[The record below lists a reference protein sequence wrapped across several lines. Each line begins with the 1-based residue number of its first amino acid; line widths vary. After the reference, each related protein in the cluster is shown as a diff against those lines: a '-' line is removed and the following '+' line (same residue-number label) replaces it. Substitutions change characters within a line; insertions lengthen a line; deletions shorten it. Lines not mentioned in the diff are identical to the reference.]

1 MNTEGYI
8 AQRSSRR
15 EAGGPSADK
24 VFQQLIQPRRVPA
37 TEPEMHLLA
46 GATRVNTVF
55 RGDRVAIWRWGHRGP
70 AVLLVH
76 GWDSRASHLGSFV
89 EALLAA
95 GYQVVAFDGP
105 GHGDSGG
112 HHSNVVL
119 LGQAILQVVAAAG
132 PVQAAIGHSMGSPA
146 LLYAFAHGLE
156 VGASVHLA
164 GPSSFRR
171 VLERTASQTGLD
183 AGGQRALMTLMEA
196 ETGIPVEAMELSHL
210 ARGLRHPS
218 LLLHDPEDRE
228 VPYEESRKLGAAWPL
243 STLHAV
249 SGVGHRR
256 ILGDRSVVGLSADF
270 LRRTLPVN
278 GASMQETRS

>member
-1 MNTEGYI
+1 M
-8 AQRSSRR
+8 
-15 EAGGPSADK
+15 
-24 VFQQLIQPRRVPA
+24 
-37 TEPEMHLLA
+37 
-46 GATRVNTVF
+46 
-55 RGDRVAIWRWGHRGP
+55 AIWRWGHSGP

-89 EALLAA
+89 EPLLAA

-105 GHGDSGG
+105 GHGESGG

-119 LGQAILQVVAAAG
+119 LGQSILQVVAAAG
-132 PVQAAIGHSMGSPA
+132 PVQAAVGHSMGSPA

-156 VGASVHLA
+156 VDASVHLA

-171 VLERTASQTGLD
+171 VLERTALQTGLD

-196 ETGIPVEAMELSHL
+196 ETGIPIETMEMSHL

-228 VPYEESRKLGAAWPL
+228 VPFEESRELGAAWPL

-256 ILGDRSVVGLSADF
+256 ILGDSSVLGLSTDF

-278 GASMQETRS
+278 DDSMQ

>member
-55 RGDRVAIWRWGHRGP
+55 RGDREAIWRWGHRGP
-70 AVLLVH
+70 AVLMVH

-119 LGQAILQVVAAAG
+119 LGQAILQVVAAVFLLKQWNCRTWPGACDI
-132 PVQAAIGHSMGSPA
+132 PPCYYTTRRIARFPTRKAANSGQPGRCRPFMRYPEWVI
-146 LLYAFAHGLE
+146 
-156 VGASVHLA
+156 VASLA
-164 GPSSFRR
+164 
-171 VLERTASQTGLD
+171 TGLWWGSVRISC
-183 AGGQRALMTLMEA
+183 GGPCL
-196 ETGIPVEAMELSHL
+196 
-210 ARGLRHPS
+210 
-218 LLLHDPEDRE
+218 
-228 VPYEESRKLGAAWPL
+228 
-243 STLHAV
+243 
-249 SGVGHRR
+249 
-256 ILGDRSVVGLSADF
+256 
-270 LRRTLPVN
+270 
-278 GASMQETRS
+278 